1 MYIGNKLFEEEKK
14 NISKK
19 IIENN
24 LRNNFKKCMQNLMF
38 ITWTKIMSKEWA
50 AFLGAHDIPK
60 IALLMDYTEIIDLY

>member
-1 MYIGNKLFEEEKK
+1 MYIGNKWLEEEKK

-38 ITWTKIMSKEWA
+38 IT
-50 AFLGAHDIPK
+50 
-60 IALLMDYTEIIDLY
+60 